1 MQAFGISLSGLIA
14 YAVNFVILVV
24 LLRLLLYKP
33 VKQMLE
39 GRKQRIAE
47 GLDAAERAAAE
58 AAEQRARFEQE
69 LQEARGAAQ
78 AEAARLAQQAEQ
90 VRHEVLQAAAREAA
104 ELKER
109 ARQELEQERRQ
120 AAAELEQQTAELAL
134 AISRKV
140 VGAALDQAAQRR
152 LVDQFV
158 RQLGP
163 EGSK

>member
-1 MQAFGISLSGLIA
+1 MEALGLNPAGLIA

-47 GLDAAERAAAE
+47 GLAAADRAE
-58 AAEQRARFEQE
+58 AAAAEQRAGFERE
-69 LQEARGAAQ
+69 LQEARDAAQ
-78 AEAARLAQQAEQ
+78 AEAAKLAQRSEQ
-90 VRHEVLQAAAREAA
+90 VRREVLQAAEREAA

-109 ARQELEQERRQ
+109 AREEIEQERRQ
-120 AAAELEQQTAELAL
+120 AAAELERQTAQLAL
-134 AISRKV
+134 AIARKV
-140 VGAALDQAAQRR
+140 VGEALDQGAQQR

-158 RQLGP
+158 RDLGAG
-163 EGSK
+163 ERR

>member
-1 MQAFGISLSGLIA
+1 MEALGLNLAGLVA

-47 GLDAAERAAAE
+47 GLDAADRAEAA
-58 AAEQRARFEQE
+58 AAEQRARYERE
-69 LQEARGAAQ
+69 LQEARETAQ
-78 AEAARLAQQAEQ
+78 AEAAKLAQRAEQ
-90 VRHEVLQAAAREAA
+90 VRREVLQAAEQEAA
-104 ELKER
+104 ELKAR
-109 ARQELEQERRQ
+109 AHEEIEQERRE
-120 AAAELEQQTAELAL
+120 AAAALEQQTAELAL

-140 VGAALDQAAQRR
+140 VGAALDQGAQRR

-158 RQLGP
+158 RELGAG
-163 EGSK
+163 ERR